1 MQVLLCG
8 QSISEEL
15 VIELRS
21 EERVFQEDDLR
32 GKEVVSANKP
42 VKKEVRIPSKIKRK
56 VT

>member
-8 QSISEEL
+8 QNISEKM

-21 EERVFQEDDLR
+21 EERVFQVDDLR
-32 GKEVVSANKP
+32 GKEVVSANIP
-42 VKKEVRIPSKIKRK
+42 VTKEVRIPSKIKRK